1 MLTREQVISREDVQ
15 EVIKSCGSIFTK
27 VDFNELILSNRHDGK
42 DYFVIENNL
51 HKDENGRYLY
61 ELRIGHDEVYYD
73 SALILLDK
81 DGNIIEGTEAELN
94 DVWSCGDWKIIKGCQ
109 FCCETNAVLYSK
121 VKDQY
126 GSNVTCHSSI
136 RMDMDNLQ
144 IDNEILI
151 QQGDN
156 YDGSYAE
163 WSDAIN
169 INFCPVCGRRLRSRD
184 EELIPYKGINLDL
197 NH

>member
-15 EVIKSCGSIFTK
+15 EAIKSCGSIFTK

-94 DVWSCGDWKIIKGCQ
+94 DVWSCGDWKIIRGCQ
-109 FCCETNAVLYSK
+109 FCCETNGVLLTSMENGEDTIYS
-121 VKDQY
+121 
-126 GSNVTCHSSI
+126 TI
-136 RMDMDNLQ
+136 RIDMEALQ
-144 IDNEILI
+144 IDNELAY
-151 QQGDN
+151 QQKDDTEHCYGK
-156 YDGSYAE
+156 
-163 WSDAIN
+163 WSDTGIN